1 MSLSVV
7 CRQSSI
13 FKTIIVVVLSVVD
26 FFKISTLRL
35 TYLHMGDS
43 KLVKEENL
51 SSDRERRENNK

>member
-13 FKTIIVVVLSVVD
+13 FKTIIVVVLSVAD